1 MAEAGKNSRQFRAEV
16 RKVLHILTNS
26 LYTNR
31 EIFLRELVSNASDA
45 LDKLRYHMNRG
56 ESPSLPDLPLEISIS
71 LDKDAKV
78 LTIADTGLGMT
89 AEELAE
95 NLGTIARSGSEQFLA
110 DVAAENAS
118 KTADSTAEA
127 ASGEESADAKRA
139 DAANIIGRFGVG
151 FYSVFMVA
159 SKVEV
164 TSRPAFGDNAEASV
178 WISDGLGTFTIE
190 PATGDGPQRGTVIKA
205 WLKDDAAEFAEKF
218 RVESVIRK
226 HSAFVPFPVLVEGEQ
241 VNTQP
246 ALWREPK
253 FSVTKE
259 QYDSFYKALTYDAK
273 EPLETLHLSVDAPVQ
288 FNALLF
294 TPDSAQDF
302 FGADR
307 EFWGLDLYARRVLI
321 QHRNK
326 ELVPEYLAF
335 LKGVVD
341 TEDLPLNISRE
352 TLQENVVLRKISQ
365 VLVKQALGHLEKLAR
380 DDAEKYSRFWNL
392 HGKVFKLGYHD
403 YVNRERICG
412 LLRFNSSTLADAD
425 ALTSLDEYMARAPE
439 GQKTIWYVAA
449 PNREAARLNPHMER
463 FRRKGIEVLWLY
475 EPVDEFVMDSLAKY
489 KEWEFKSVETAAD
502 DALNEFAD
510 KEQPKNE
517 AAAPLSE
524 DDSASF
530 DALMEK
536 MKAILGEKVTDV
548 RVSHRLADS
557 PAVLVSPDGGMSSS
571 MEKLLKV
578 MQKDDS
584 IPVKVLE
591 VNRDHPLLRSMLRIF
606 KADADDR
613 ILADMTSHLFDA
625 SLLLDGYLKDPQALA
640 ARTGKLLEEAAAWYT
655 EVRKI

>member
-1 MAEAGKNSRQFRAEV
+1 MAEAGNNSRQFRAEV

-273 EPLETLHLSVDAPVQ
+273 EPLDTLHLSVDAPVQ

>member
-1 MAEAGKNSRQFRAEV
+1 MAEAGNNSRQFRAEV

-56 ESPSLPDLPLEISIS
+56 ESPSLPDLPLEITIS

-273 EPLETLHLSVDAPVQ
+273 EPLDTLHLSVDAPVQ

>member
-1 MAEAGKNSRQFRAEV
+1 MAEAGNNSRQFRAEV

-45 LDKLRYHMNRG
+45 LDKLRYRMSRG
-56 ESPSLPDLPLEISIS
+56 ESPSLPDIPLEISIS
-71 LDKDAKV
+71 LDKDAKL
-78 LTIADTGLGMT
+78 LTIVDTGVGMT
-89 AEELAE
+89 AEELVE

-110 DVAAENAS
+110 DVAAENAT
-118 KTADSTAEA
+118 KATAADAT
-127 ASGEESADAKRA
+127 SGEEGSDAKPA

-164 TSRPAFGDNAEASV
+164 TSRPAFGENAEASV
-178 WISDGLGTFTIE
+178 WVSDGLGTFTIE
-190 PATGDGPQRGTVIKA
+190 PASGDAPKRGTVIKA
-205 WLKDDAAEFAEKF
+205 WLKDDAAEFAGKY

-226 HSAFVPFPVLVEGEQ
+226 HSAFVPFPVLVDGER

-259 QYDSFYKALTYDAK
+259 QYDSFYTALTYDAK
-273 EPLETLHLSVDAPVQ
+273 EPLDTLHLSVDAPVQ

-365 VLVKQALGHLEKLAR
+365 VLVKQALGHLEKLASG
-380 DDAEKYSRFWNL
+380 DAEKYSRFWKL

-403 YVNRERICG
+403 YVNRERICA
-412 LLRFNSSTLADAD
+412 LLRFNSSIHADAD
-425 ALTSLDEYMARAPE
+425 DLTSLDEYMARAAE

-489 KEWEFKSVETAAD
+489 KDWEFKSVETAAD
-502 DALNEFAD
+502 DALNDFAD
-510 KEQPKNE
+510 KEQPQHE
-517 AAAPLSE
+517 AAVPLSE
-524 DDSASF
+524 DDSTSF
-530 DALMEK
+530 NALLEK

-557 PAVLVSPDGGMSSS
+557 PAVLISPDGGMSSS

-584 IPVKVLE
+584 VPVKVLE

-606 KADADDR
+606 KADAEDR
-613 ILADMTSHLFDA
+613 ILADMTCHLFDA

>member
-1 MAEAGKNSRQFRAEV
+1 MAEAGNNSRQFRAEV

-178 WISDGLGTFTIE
+178 WISDGLGTFTVE
-190 PATGDGPQRGTVIKA
+190 PATGDAPQRGTVIKA

-273 EPLETLHLSVDAPVQ
+273 EPLDTLHLSVDAPVQ

-380 DDAEKYSRFWNL
+380 DDADKYSRFWNL

>member
-45 LDKLRYHMNRG
+45 LDKLRYRMSRG
-56 ESPSLPDLPLEISIS
+56 ESPRLADIPLEIRIS
-71 LDKDAKV
+71 LDKDSNV
-78 LTIADTGLGMT
+78 LTIADTGVGMT

-110 DVAAENAS
+110 DIAAENAGS
-118 KTADSTAEA
+118 DAAKAEA
-127 ASGEESADAKRA
+127 GEEGETSGPA

-164 TSRPAFGDNAEASV
+164 TSRPAFGDDAEASV
-178 WISDGLGTFTIE
+178 WVSDGLGTFTVE
-190 PATGDGPQRGTVIKA
+190 PATGDEPARGTVIKA

-226 HSAFVPFPVLVEGEQ
+226 HSAFVPFPVLVDGER

-259 QYDSFYKALTYDAK
+259 QYDSFYKALTYDAR
-273 EPLETLHLSVDAPVQ
+273 EPLDTLHLSVDAPVQ

-352 TLQENVVLRKISQ
+352 TLQENVVLRKINQ
-365 VLVKQALGHLEKLAR
+365 VLVKQTLNHLEKLAK
-380 DDAEKYSRFWNL
+380 DDAEKYSRFWKL
-392 HGKVFKLGYHD
+392 HGKVFKLGYSD
-403 YVNRERICG
+403 FVNRDRITP
-412 LLRFNSSTLADAD
+412 LLRFNSSAMEDAGG
-425 ALTSLDEYMARAPE
+425 LTSLDDYISRARE
-439 GQKTIWYVAA
+439 SQKEIWYVAA
-449 PNREAARLNPHMER
+449 PSREAAKVNPHSEV
-463 FRRKGIEVLWLY
+463 FRRKGLEVLYLY
-475 EPVDEFVMDSLAKY
+475 EPVDEFALETLAKY
-489 KEWEFKSVETAAD
+489 KDYTFKAVEHAD
-502 DALNEFAD
+502 SAVLDAFAD
-510 KEQPKNE
+510 TDEQPK
-517 AAAPLSE
+517 AAPLSNE
-524 DDSASF
+524 DMNEF
-530 DALMEK
+530 DKLLETIRK
-536 MKAILGEKVTDV
+536 VLGDQIKDA

-557 PAVLVSPDGGMSSS
+557 PACLVSPDDGVTSS
-571 MEKLLKV
+571 MERLMRV

-584 IPVKVLE
+584 IPQKIFE
-591 VNRDHPLLRSMLRIF
+591 INRDHPLLRTMLKLS
-606 KADADDR
+606 KADPDDPQ
-613 ILADMTSHLFDA
+613 LAEMIQSLFD
-625 SLLLDGYLKDPQALA
+625 STLLLDGYIKDPHALA
-640 ARTGKLLEEAAAWYT
+640 SRATKLLEQASAWYAD
-655 EVRKI
+655 VKKL

>member
-45 LDKLRYHMNRG
+45 LDKLRYRMNRG

-273 EPLETLHLSVDAPVQ
+273 EPLDTLHLSVDAPVQ

-365 VLVKQALGHLEKLAR
+365 VLVKQALGHLEKLAKE
-380 DDAEKYSRFWNL
+380 DAEKYSRFWNL